1 MEPSRLLH
9 DLAKKYVWWKTPEEA
24 LLFPQRVIAQV
35 MNIGDYSDVQAMSNE
50 QGEDMLKQTLMAA
63 EAGQFNPKSWSYWHY
78 RLGLIKV
85 KTEFDTELD
94 QVPSMPVRKF
104 E

>member
-1 MEPSRLLH
+1 MERSSLLR
-9 DLAKKYVWWKTPEEA
+9 DLAKKYVWWKTPDEA

-35 MNIGDYSDVQAMSNE
+35 MNIGDYSDVQAMNNE
-50 QGEDMLKQTLMAA
+50 QGDDVLKKTLMAA

-78 RLGLIKV
+78 RLGLV
-85 KTEFDTELD
+85 EFNTEYDTEFD
-94 QVPSMPVRKF
+94 QIPNMPVRKF